1 MRPSGSSPFGP
12 LGLCGLCG
20 GGGNDQGRYR
30 INPGGYGE
38 RIVCTV
44 CHARLI
50 LARRRERAAWPR
62 YTDFYGSVHG
72 DAQCRGVLRPPGP
85 PRVGG

>member
-1 MRPSGSSPFGP
+1 MSPSSNNP
-12 LGLCGLCG
+12 LGGRCGLCG
-20 GGGNDQGRYR
+20 GGSDRERYR

-38 RIVCTV
+38 SVVCAV

-62 YTDFYGSVHG
+62 YTDFYGVVHG

-85 PRVGG
+85 PRS